1 MATIETP
8 RSELRVMVPAAL
20 CLAFELSHKS
30 WKLGFTVGLGQ
41 KPRERVIPA
50 RDFDQLLAE
59 IGAAKRRFQLP
70 EQVPVLSCYEAGRD
84 GFYLHRLLD
93 EAGVHNIVVDS
104 SGIEVN
110 RRARR
115 AKTDRLDLGK
125 LLTQLIRYHGGET
138 KVWSVVH
145 VPSVA
150 EEDRRHPH
158 RERACLKKE
167 RTREI
172 NRIKGLLASQGIA
185 STVRGRARVDLD
197 TVRLWDGSPLPPGI
211 RGRIERAM
219 ARLDL
224 VEEQIRALEH
234 QRASEI
240 QDATAPQAV
249 KMRSLLAFKGIGPAT
264 VSVLVHELFGW
275 RTFAHRRQVGA
286 LAGLT
291 PTPYQSGDCTR
302 DRGISKAGNGAVRTT
317 AVELAWRWVHFQP
330 HSHLTRWFVERFG
343 AGSSRQR
350 RIGIVAL
357 ARKLLVAL
365 WRFLGTGE
373 IPHGAILTL

>member
-1 MATIETP
+1 MHTP
-8 RSELRVMVPAAL
+8 HCEFPITAPTAL
-20 CLAFELSHKS
+20 FLAFELSNKN

-41 KPRERVIPA
+41 KPRQRTIPA

-70 EQVPVLSCYEAGRD
+70 EDVPVFSCYEAGRD
-84 GFYLHRLLD
+84 GFYLHRFLD
-93 EAGVHNIVVDS
+93 QAGVHNIVVDS

-145 VPSVA
+145 VPSVEA
-150 EEDRRHPH
+150 EDGRHPN
-158 RERACLKKE
+158 REMGCLKKE
-167 RTREI
+167 RTREV

-185 STVRGRARVDLD
+185 LTVRGRARVDLD

-224 VEEQIRALEH
+224 VDEQIRALE
-234 QRASEI
+234 QLRATEI
-240 QDATAPQAV
+240 RDSVAPEVA
-249 KMRSLLAFKGIGPAT
+249 KMRSLMAFKGIGPAT
-264 VSVLVHELFGW
+264 ASVMVHELFGW
-275 RTFAHRRQVGA
+275 RTFQNRRQVGA
-286 LAGLT
+286 VAGLT
-291 PTPYQSGDCTR
+291 PTPYQSGDSTR
-302 DRGISKAGNGAVRTT
+302 DQGISKAGNGAVRST

-357 ARKLLVAL
+357 ARKLLIAL
-365 WRFLGTGE
+365 WRFLETGE
-373 IPHGAILTL
+373 IPHGAILTI